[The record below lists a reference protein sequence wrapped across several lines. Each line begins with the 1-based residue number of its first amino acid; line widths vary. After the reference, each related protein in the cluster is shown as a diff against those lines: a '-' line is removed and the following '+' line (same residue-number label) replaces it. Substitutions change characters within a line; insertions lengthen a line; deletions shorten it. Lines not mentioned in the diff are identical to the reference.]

1 MQIDPISDH
10 YESPVE
16 GAASCELLSAIRL
29 QELELMYSS
38 DTKKAAR
45 QIVRESFDRI
55 LAGTYQ
61 IPLLEEMISILERNF
76 QYCFDEYKVKQRI
89 KRLHWGWGKTQVI
102 DELDRQKRHYE
113 NELRVN
119 LQVAA
124 LNTIDEIENLIKSL
138 RQMITEWKIENL

>member
-1 MQIDPISDH
+1 
-10 YESPVE
+10 
-16 GAASCELLSAIRL
+16 
-29 QELELMYSS
+29 MYSS

-61 IPLLEEMISILERNF
+61 IPLLEEMIAILEKNF
-76 QYCFDEYKVKQRI
+76 QYSFDEYKVKQRI
-89 KRLHWGWGKTQVI
+89 KRLHWDWGKAQVN
-102 DELDRQKRHYE
+102 DELDRQRRHYE

-138 RQMITEWKIENL
+138 GQMIAEWKIENL